1 MHIKHEAEICM
12 ECASIICQLIGSDV
26 IEEGR
31 KKVGTLVGTL
41 WIYEETVSAPLRAY
55 ISSVERLIK
64 NFQNLKEEIKESH
77 KKLREE
83 IKEEIFHA
91 LPVQTRVSA
100 IKILC
105 PPVQEKG
112 YTP

>member
-1 MHIKHEAEICM
+1 MWNVP
-12 ECASIICQLIGSDV
+12 ASYANSLGVMSLK
-26 IEEGR
+26 EGEQ
-31 KKVGTLVGTL
+31 KVETLVGTL
-41 WIYEETVSAPLRAY
+41 QIYEETVSAPLRAY

-64 NFQNLKEEIKESH
+64 NFHNLKEEIKESH

-91 LPVQTRVSA
+91 PPVQTRVSA
-100 IKILC
+100 IKIMC